1 MVANLPVY
9 LTSFIGRAQELADMR
24 ALLPTTRLFTLTGPG
39 GGGKTRLAAHLAAD
53 VAARFASGAWWVQLV
68 ELKEARLVPQAISQ
82 VLGLREVPGQPLLAT
97 IAGFL
102 GERHALLIIDNCEH
116 LVTACAQVAETLL
129 QACPHLQIITT
140 SREPLGLAAE
150 TVWRVPP
157 LSLPEPEQPLLG
169 AAEAELP
176 LLHFDAIRLFVERA
190 KVTLPSFALTSHN
203 EGATLRVCRRLDGIP
218 LALELAATR
227 VTLLTVQQIANR
239 LDDRFALLTTGSRID
254 LPRHR
259 TLQAMIDWSHELLS
273 SPEQILFRRLAVFVD
288 GFTLEAAEQVCAGA
302 ATGQHADDQSAR
314 AESALESAQILDL
327 LGQLV
332 NKSLV
337 VANPG
342 GVAARYH
349 LLETLRQYAFDHLLA
364 AGEEEELRTRH
375 QRYFL
380 QLTASA
386 NPHLGFFLSDQE
398 TGAWLQRLQPE
409 YGNLRAALEW
419 GISDDSQRREA
430 SLQLAGS
437 LHWYWVIHGFFA
449 EPRRILADLLR
460 ISEITSKDARASA
473 LVTAGYLACWQGDF
487 RTARPALEEALK
499 LYRRLEDSAG
509 VALATHGLGWTAFGP
524 GDYGEASERFQA
536 CLTLARELDDRWLA
550 SFAVHFLG
558 IVKAFQGNYGPAREH
573 FEECIALSLELG
585 GTAAALAFSHF
596 HLGRIDRI
604 QKDYAAAQ
612 GHFRESLQGFQAI
625 GDPRGVAY
633 ALVGYAALAAARR
646 EMRRSARL
654 CGAIANLREALGP
667 LLEAGLLAEHDSDVA
682 AVQAELGHS
691 LFSEAWTQGREM
703 ALEEVI
709 AYALSPADVF
719 LEPLVARSERTTV
732 ELRLFALGPTRVYR
746 EEHLLAPADWTFAKP
761 KELLFYLLAESPRTK
776 EQIGVVMWPD
786 ASPDKL
792 NSSLKSALF
801 YLRRALGRKE
811 WILYERSRYT
821 FNHSL
826 DYWYDVEVFESCLV
840 RAQELQAAAPAEA
853 IGLFEQAK
861 QLYQGDYLEDLAAD
875 EWSQPQREALRR
887 QYLAGLLSLGELLF
901 AESLYERAAETY
913 HQLIALDDLRE
924 EAHRGLIRCHSR
936 LGERGLALR
945 QYETLVELLADE
957 LGVAPAPETNA
968 LYRKLQRGEAL

>member
-1 MVANLPVY
+1 MVVNLPVY
-9 LTSFIGRAQELADMR
+9 LTSFIGRTQELADIR

-39 GGGKTRLAAHLAAD
+39 GGGKTRLAARLAAD
-53 VAARFASGAWWVQLV
+53 LAGGFAGSAWWVELV
-68 ELKEARLVPQAISQ
+68 ELKDARLVPQAVTQ

-102 GERHALLIIDNCEH
+102 GEHHALLILDNCEH
-116 LVTACAQVAETLL
+116 LVMTCAQVAETLL
-129 QACPHLQIITT
+129 QTCPHLQIIST

-157 LSLPEPEQPLLG
+157 LSLPEPDQPLSR
-169 AAEAELP
+169 AAEAEP
-176 LLHFDAIRLFVERA
+176 ELLHFDAIRLFVERA
-190 KVTLPSFALTSHN
+190 KAALPSFALTSQN
-203 EGATLRVCRRLDGIP
+203 EAATLRVCRRLDGIP

-227 VTLLTVQQIANR
+227 VALLTVQQIADR
-239 LDDRFALLTTGSRID
+239 LDDRFALLTTGSGTD

-273 SPEQILFRRLAVFVD
+273 SPEQLLFRRLAVFAD

-302 ATGQHADDQSAR
+302 EASQHSDDHSTPG
-314 AESALESAQILDL
+314 ESGLEPAQILDL

-337 VANPG
+337 VVDQS
-342 GVAARYH
+342 GVAARYR
-349 LLETLRQYAFDHLLA
+349 LLETLRQYALEHLQA
-364 AGEEEELRTRH
+364 SGEEDDLRTRH
-375 QRYFL
+375 QRYFA
-380 QLTASA
+380 QLTAA
-386 NPHLGFFLSDQE
+386 AQPHLGFFLSDQE

-419 GISDDSQRREA
+419 GVSDHVRRREA

-437 LHWYWVIHGFFA
+437 LHWYWVIHGFFT

-460 ISEITSKDARASA
+460 ECEIALEAARASA
-473 LVTAGYLACWQGDF
+473 FVTAGYLACWQGDF
-487 RTARPALEEALK
+487 SPARPTLEEAQR
-499 LYRRLEDSAG
+499 LYRRLEDSHG
-509 VALATHGLGWTAFGP
+509 VALAMHGLGWTAFGS
-524 GDYGEASERFQA
+524 GQYDEAQERFQSS
-536 CLTLARELDDRWLA
+536 LSIARELDDRWLT

-558 IVKAFQGNYGPAREH
+558 IVKAFQGDYGPAREH

-604 QKDYAAAQ
+604 QEDYAAAQ
-612 GHFRESLQGFQAI
+612 GHFRESLQLFQAI

-633 ALVGYAALAAARR
+633 ALVGYAALAAARH

-654 CGAIANLREALGP
+654 CGAVANLREALGP

-682 AVQAELGHS
+682 AVQAELGRS
-691 LFSEAWTQGREM
+691 VFSEAWTQGRTM
-703 ALEEVI
+703 GLEEVI
-709 AYALSPADVF
+709 AYALGQADVF
-719 LEPLVARSERTTV
+719 LEPQAARPEPATAG
-732 ELRLFALGPTRVYR
+732 LRLFALGPTRVYR
-746 EEHLLAPADWTFAKP
+746 DERLLAPADWTFAKP
-761 KELLFYLLAESPRTK
+761 KELLYYLLAESPRTK
-776 EQIGVVMWPD
+776 EQIGVVIWPD
-786 ASPDKL
+786 ASPDQL
-792 NSSLKSALF
+792 SSSLKSTLF

-811 WILYERSRYT
+811 WILYERGRYA
-821 FNHSL
+821 FNRSF

-840 RAQELQAAAPAEA
+840 RARKLQAAAPAEA
-853 IGLFEQAK
+853 VGLFEQAK

-875 EWSQPQREALRR
+875 EWCQPQREALRR

-901 AESLYERAAETY
+901 AENLYERAAETY
-913 HQLIALDDLRE
+913 HQVIALDELLE
-924 EAHRGLIRCHSR
+924 EAHRGLIRCQSR

-957 LGVAPAPETNA
+957 LGVEPAPETSA
-968 LYRKLQRGEAL
+968 LYRKLQRGQEL